1 MLDLDYNLPV
11 QVRDHALGVEDEAL
25 PESDVGREFA
35 LERMANE
42 GELGAAFTGSGG
54 KPNDTILQLQR
65 TNPYYQV
72 MFSTLIFTCLL
83 PYEACHCHKLMTIKA
98 VDLQLADWTILQ
110 HIYTVQIFINIPC
123 KSHINRALCE
133 PQLARKP
140 A

>member
-42 GELGAAFTGSGG
+42 GELGAAFIGSGG

-72 MFSTLIFTCLL
+72 MSSTLIFTCHI
-83 PYEACHCHKLMTIKA
+83 PYEACYCHKLTTIKV
-98 VDLQLADWTILQ
+98 VDLQLADWTVLQ
-110 HIYTVQIFINIPC
+110 HIYLLC
-123 KSHINRALCE
+123 KS
-133 PQLARKP
+133 
-140 A
+140 